1 MNAKVALRILGITFS
16 QVQAGAYALILSEQ
30 TGKRRIPIIIGT
42 PEAQSIAIFLE
53 NLKPPRPLTH
63 DLFRMLTEA
72 LQVQLLEMDIYQY
85 KEGVFYSELVYR
97 SGEKTI
103 RLDAR
108 TSDAIAIAIRAKAPI
123 YIDKVIM
130 DEASV
135 VMDDD
140 DLWDE
145 SSSADAPAEK
155 PAYENMNLEELQEH
169 LNEAV
174 SGENYEQASYL
185 HELMEKLRKTH

>member
-1 MNAKVALRILGITFS
+1 MSAKVSLRILGITFS

-30 TGKRRIPIIIGT
+30 MGKRRIPIIIGT

-63 DLFRMLTEA
+63 DLFRMLTDA
-72 LQVQLLEMDIYQY
+72 LQVQLLEMNIYQY
-85 KEGVFYSELVYR
+85 RDGVFYSELIYR

-103 RLDAR
+103 RLDTR

-123 YIDKVIM
+123 YIDKEIM
-130 DEASV
+130 DEAAV

-145 SSSADAPAEK
+145 ASPVDALAVK
-155 PAYENMNLEELQEH
+155 PAYENMNLEELQVH
-169 LNEAV
+169 LNGAI

-185 HELMEKLRKTH
+185 HELMEKLRRK